1 MIALSRVCDLHL
13 ILAFLTCSFAMF
25 TSTAFI
31 ESTDVFVVPGHI
43 RALAPG
49 WLQVTMSLGLQIL
62 GGTLNAQEDIIFSL

>member
-1 MIALSRVCDLHL
+1 
-13 ILAFLTCSFAMF
+13 MF
-25 TSTAFI
+25 TSSAFI